1 MNINNRVERVLR
13 QDQAYRDSDKKLLI
27 AVWWGEGLYLTQEQI
42 KVFMEKCTSAE
53 TITRAR
59 RALKDKYP
67 ASEAVDNQRFE
78 KYLDHKYN
86 RPFEY
91 VVREE
96 D

>member
-1 MNINNRVERVLR
+1 MRINDKVEHLLR
-13 QDQAYRDSDKKLLI
+13 QSQDNRDSDKKLLLG
-27 AVWWGEGLYLTQEQI
+27 VWEIEGLNLSDTQKQL
-42 KVFMEKCTSAE
+42 FMEKCTSAE

-86 RPFEY
+86 RAFEY
-91 VVREE
+91 TPAEE